1 MKKLLRCQK
10 IGPAW
15 LRWLLFLAGSVCMG
29 AAVMAAVGWTY
40 YGSFETLWTWYL
52 KFPTCPVL
60 NSLIYGLAV
69 YVLGTVLGRLW
80 LSGAVVGLSA
90 CLLSLVDYFKNTING
105 VPLVLADFGLASQLG
120 GVAGLAG
127 DLRPPA
133 SFWQSLAALCV
144 CVLLLLLLERLTVLE
159 GTARFLSFS
168 LSLALAVSFFSG
180 INAELTGRLFQV
192 DVNTPMEASTSHG
205 NYGLAL
211 SLWRDYVLRPL
222 SGPEGYSESYMRQ
235 VLARLDE
242 ILAEEPSAEPFPE
255 SVPPQE
261 PNIIVV
267 LSESFFDLGR
277 LPGLVYE
284 RDPIENFHALA
295 REGISGTF
303 HSHYL
308 GYGTGYIDIA
318 LQYGITGLDF
328 GPKINL
334 CFLEDDTYQ
343 LFDSLAE
350 QYTNLGSYRAEMLHS
365 FDNSLYN
372 RTVTYPL
379 LGYTGLFF
387 EEDLLAMDFDWEGSK
402 YGGYYLNDRYLARG
416 ILSRMEAVNRT
427 GRRAFLYA
435 ITMENH
441 QPFRADKFHGV
452 SQIGV
457 EGGGLSA
464 EEIEIAEVMVE
475 GITRADQGLGELAE
489 ALRQSPEPTILVFYG
504 DHRPNLV
511 MPDGESLY
519 TRLGLCPGGD
529 MADWSPEEIN
539 ELFSTDYVIWAND
552 AALLRGRGG
561 SRRESSV
568 TAIGPQLLELT
579 GRPISRYWAL
589 LGRIGEVCLTN
600 TDAYFVDGA
609 GVPSRSRAEAELTPE
624 AEELLQLRSDIIYD
638 AVYGEQYI
646 LEEVNR
652 PAGTRPR

>member
-1 MKKLLRCQK
+1 
-10 IGPAW
+10 
-15 LRWLLFLAGSVCMG
+15 MG
-29 AAVMAAVGWTY
+29 AVVMAAVGWTY

-52 KFPTCPVL
+52 KFPTYPVL
-60 NSLIYGLAV
+60 NSLMYGLAV
-69 YVLGTVLGRLW
+69 YVLGTLLGRLW
-80 LSGAVVGLSA
+80 LSGAIVGLSA
-90 CLLSLVDYFKNTING
+90 CLLSLVDYFKNSING
-105 VPLVLADFGLASQLG
+105 VPLVLADFGLAAQLR
-120 GVAGLAG
+120 GVASLAG

-133 SFWQSLAALCV
+133 SFWQSIAVLGV
-144 CVLLLLLLERLTVLE
+144 CVLLLLLAEKLTVLE
-159 GTARFLSFS
+159 GKNRFLSFS

-180 INAELTGRLFQV
+180 VNAEAVGALFQV
-192 DVNTPMEASTSHG
+192 DINTPMEASTSHG

-211 SLWRDYVLRPL
+211 SLWRDYVLKPL
-222 SGPEGYSESYMRQ
+222 SSPDGYGELYMRQ

-242 ILAEEPSAEPFPE
+242 ILAAESPAEQPQE
-255 SVPPQE
+255 GTPAQE

-267 LSESFFDLGR
+267 LSESFFDLDR
-277 LPGLVYE
+277 LPGLTYE

-295 REGISGTF
+295 QEGISGTF

-334 CFLEDDTYQ
+334 CFLEDDIYQ

-350 QYTNLGSYRAEMLHS
+350 QYTNLGNYRAEMLHS

-379 LGYTGLFF
+379 LGYSGLFF
-387 EEDLLAMDFDWEGSK
+387 EEDLLAMNFNWEGSK

-416 ILSRMEAVNRT
+416 ILSRMDAINQS

-464 EEIEIAEVMVE
+464 EEIEVAQVMVE
-475 GITRADQGLGELAE
+475 GITRADQGLKELTD
-489 ALRQSPEPTILVFYG
+489 ALRQSPEPTIVVFYG

-511 MPDGESLY
+511 MPDGASLY
-519 TRLGLCPGGD
+519 TKLGLCPGGD
-529 MADWSPEEIN
+529 MTAWSVEQIN

-552 AALLRGRGG
+552 AALLQNRAGTRQ
-561 SRRESSV
+561 ESSV
-568 TAIGPQLLELT
+568 TAIGPQLLKLT
-579 GRPISRYWAL
+579 GQPVSRYWAL
-589 LGRIGEVCLTN
+589 LGRISEVCLTN
-600 TDAYFVDGA
+600 TDTYFVDGT

-624 AEELLQLRSDIIYD
+624 AEELLNLRSDIIYD

-646 LEEVNR
+646 LDAVNR
-652 PAGTRPR
+652 PAGT